1 MGDQATGSI
10 TWHKDCHFPRAV
22 QCKNLGQHGCRAIQ
36 GRQGSSPAPTLPL
49 GTRRRIGQDFITVM
63 CARCRAPGARVGR
76 QKKLGGAVTLST
88 VPHDRRVVTGR
99 RREMEC

>member
-49 GTRRRIGQDFITVM
+49 GTRRPCQRACPRLGWPQADWPGLHHCYV
-63 CARCRAPGARVGR
+63 CQVPGPRCKGGETKEVG
-76 QKKLGGAVTLST
+76 GGSDLVHSPT
-88 VPHDRRVVTGR
+88 
-99 RREMEC
+99 